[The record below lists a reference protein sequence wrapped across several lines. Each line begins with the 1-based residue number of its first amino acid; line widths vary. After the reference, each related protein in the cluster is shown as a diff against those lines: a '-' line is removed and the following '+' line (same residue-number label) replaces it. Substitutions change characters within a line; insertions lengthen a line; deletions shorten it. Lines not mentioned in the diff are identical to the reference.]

1 MQQLCLYDAQHVA
14 CSNQDPMQWSGHD
27 LQSLRLVM
35 QFYEDSCLLKQR
47 FVMADDQSVQVIL
60 CTRR

>member
-1 MQQLCLYDAQHVA
+1 MRQLCLCDAQHVA
-14 CSNQDPMQWSGHD
+14 CSHQDSMPWSGHN

-47 FVMADDQSVQVIL
+47 FVMADDQSVQVTL